1 MRKGGCRLK
10 SGSILHRM
18 ALRIDSPHEAAMTQT
33 KPILYTYPGCGYTT
47 DLKRELKRD
56 GVEYEEVDLSVSPE
70 RIPEL
75 LELTDGHRITP
86 VYVVGDEVQIGKNGF
101 GCSF

>member
-1 MRKGGCRLK
+1 MNSGG
-10 SGSILHRM
+10 ILHRM
-18 ALRIDSPHEAAMTQT
+18 ALRIESPHEAAMTQT
-33 KPILYTYPGCGYTT
+33 KPVLYSYPGCGYTT

-56 GVEYEEVDLSVSPE
+56 GVEYEEIDLSVFPE

-86 VYVVGDEVQIGKNGF
+86 VYVAGDEVQIGKNGF

>member
-1 MRKGGCRLK
+1 
-10 SGSILHRM
+10 M
-18 ALRIDSPHEAAMTQT
+18 ALRIDSPREAAMTQT

-47 DLKRELKRD
+47 DLKRELRRD
-56 GVEYEEVDLSVSPE
+56 GVEYEEVNLFLSPE

-75 LELTDGHRITP
+75 LELTDGDRITP
-86 VYVVGDEVQIGKNGF
+86 VYVDGDEVQIGKNGF

>member
-1 MRKGGCRLK
+1 
-10 SGSILHRM
+10 M

-56 GVEYEEVDLSVSPE
+56 GVEYEEVDLFQQPE
-70 RIPEL
+70 RIPDL

-86 VYVVGDEVQIGKNGF
+86 VYVTGDEVQIGKNGF

>member
-1 MRKGGCRLK
+1 
-10 SGSILHRM
+10 M
-18 ALRIDSPHEAAMTQT
+18 ALRIDSPFEAAMTQT
-33 KPILYTYPGCGYTT
+33 KPILYSYPGCGYTT

-56 GVEYEEVDLSVSPE
+56 GVEYEEIDLSVFPE

-86 VYVVGDEVQIGKNGF
+86 VYVDGDEVQIGKNGF

>member
-1 MRKGGCRLK
+1 
-10 SGSILHRM
+10 
-18 ALRIDSPHEAAMTQT
+18 MTQT

-47 DLKRELKRD
+47 DLKRELRRD

-75 LELTDGHRITP
+75 LALTDGDRITP
-86 VYVVGDEVQIGKNGF
+86 VYVVGDEVQIGRNGI

>member
-1 MRKGGCRLK
+1 MNSGG
-10 SGSILHRM
+10 ILHRM

-33 KPILYTYPGCGYTT
+33 KPVLYSYPGCGYTT

-56 GVEYEEVDLSVSPE
+56 GVEYEEIDLSVFPE

>member
-1 MRKGGCRLK
+1 MN
-10 SGSILHRM
+10 RM
-18 ALRIDSPHEAAMTQT
+18 ALGIDSPHEAAMTQT
-33 KPILYTYPGCGYTT
+33 KPILYSYPGCGYTT

-56 GVEYEEVDLSVSPE
+56 GVEYEEIDLSVSPE

-86 VYVVGDEVQIGKNGF
+86 VYVVGDDVQIGKNGF
-101 GCSF
+101 GCTF

>member
-1 MRKGGCRLK
+1 
-10 SGSILHRM
+10 
-18 ALRIDSPHEAAMTQT
+18 MTQT

-47 DLKRELKRD
+47 DLKRELRRD
-56 GVEYEEVDLSVSPE
+56 GVEYEEVDLFQHPE

-75 LELTDGHRITP
+75 LALTDGDRITP

-101 GCSF
+101 WVHVFDDEDS